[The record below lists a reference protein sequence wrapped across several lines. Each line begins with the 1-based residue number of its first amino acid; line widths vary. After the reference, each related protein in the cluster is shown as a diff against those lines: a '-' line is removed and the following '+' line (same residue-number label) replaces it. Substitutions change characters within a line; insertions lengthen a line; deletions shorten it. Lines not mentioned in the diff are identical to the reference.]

1 MLLRNKILLAQ
12 APMALALILLGV
24 IAVTTIDRL
33 GSASEKILKDNF
45 RSVLAVQRMK
55 EAIERMDSAALFM
68 TLGRS
73 AEGRQLALPNR
84 RLFEAELEV
93 QKNNITEPGEHK
105 ATEALAAA
113 WQDYAA
119 LYAKFQTETPREA
132 LQNFYFAQ
140 LYPKFLAVKA
150 GAEVILSMN
159 QDAMVRKSDA
169 VRHFTRRLDTLITI
183 AAIVAALAGIVASM
197 VLIGKIVRPLA
208 ILTQTARRIKEGDL
222 GVRARV
228 EGTDEIAVLAQ
239 EFNTMTDSLER
250 YRKSSL
256 GELLLIQ
263 QTSQA
268 AMDSLPDPV
277 VSLDLDGKVLN
288 MNRAAEALFGAII
301 PGSLSEY
308 LRYLEPD
315 LTAAV
320 EKARGYVAS
329 GKGPYIPEVIG
340 EAVKTTLA
348 GLERYYL
355 PQAAPLFDDLGN
367 LASITLI
374 LRDVTLLSKL
384 DDMSRNLMGT
394 LAHEFR
400 TPLTSLHMAI
410 HILLEQLGGT
420 LTEKQL
426 DLLYAARE
434 DCERMQ
440 NLVDDTLNIIRIQA
454 GKIELL
460 RVNVRIMPLV
470 ENVISQHRLLAE
482 ERGLTLTQKLSP
494 LSDEVFADPDHLE
507 LVFANLIINA
517 IRHTPAGGNIEIR
530 TLPLDGFVRFEVADT
545 GEGIP
550 AEYQAQIF
558 NKYFR
563 VPGSIREGT
572 GLGLSIAKNIIEAHG
587 GKIGVESAPGQGST
601 FWFTLPI
608 PGAQPLNS
616 QQSGNGQPESDP
628 HGL

>member
-68 TLGRS
+68 TLGRLN
-73 AEGRQLALPNR
+73 EGRQMVLSNHK
-84 RLFEAELEV
+84 LFEAELEV
-93 QKNNITEPGEHK
+93 QKNNITEPGEQR
-105 ATEALAAA
+105 ATDKLSAA
-113 WQDYAA
+113 WQDYTA
-119 LYAKFQTETPREA
+119 LYAKFQTETAGKDMEK
-132 LQNFYFAQ
+132 FYFSR
-140 LYPKFLAVKA
+140 LYPKFQKVKA
-150 GAEVILSMN
+150 EAEVILAMN
-159 QDAMVRKSDA
+159 LDAMVRKSDA
-169 VRHFTRRLDTLITI
+169 VRHFSRRLDTLITLSS
-183 AAIVAALAGIVASM
+183 IVAALVGIIVSM
-197 VLIGKIVRPLA
+197 IMTGKIVRPLS

-228 EGTDEIAVLAQ
+228 AGTDEIAVLAQ

-250 YRKSSL
+250 YRTSSL

-277 VSLDLDGKVLN
+277 VSLDLEGKVLG
-288 MNRAAEALFGAII
+288 MNRAAEALFGAAIA
-301 PGSLSEY
+301 GTFAEY
-308 LRYLEPD
+308 LRYLDPE
-315 LTAAV
+315 LTVAV
-320 EKARGYVAS
+320 EKVRGHVTA

-340 EAVKTTLA
+340 EAVRTTL
-348 GLERYYL
+348 GGGERYFL
-355 PQAAPLFDDLGN
+355 PQAAPIFDDLGN

-374 LRDVTLLSKL
+374 LRDVTPLSKL

-410 HILLEQLGGT
+410 HILLEQLGGS

-460 RVNVRIMPLV
+460 RVNVRIIPLV

-482 ERGLTLTQKLSP
+482 ERELTLTRKLSP
-494 LSDEVFADPDHLE
+494 LCDEVFADPDHLE

-517 IRHTPAGGNIEIR
+517 VRHTPAGGTIEIR
-530 TLPLDGFVRFEVADT
+530 TLPADGYVRFEVADT

-550 AEYQAQIF
+550 EEYQAQIF
-558 NKYFR
+558 DKYFR
-563 VPGSIREGT
+563 VPGSVREGT
-572 GLGLSIAKNIIEAHG
+572 GLGLNIAKNIIEAHG
-587 GKIGVESAPGQGST
+587 GQIGVESKPGQGST
-601 FWFTLPI
+601 FWFTLPL
-608 PGAQPLNS
+608 PGEQPINGKLS
-616 QQSGNGQPESDP
+616 ENGQPQTA
-628 HGL
+628 

>member
-1 MLLRNKILLAQ
+1 MMLRTKILLAQ

-45 RSVLAVQRMK
+45 RSVLATQRMK
-55 EAIERMDSAALFM
+55 EAIERMDSAALFII
-68 TLGRS
+68 LGRME
-73 AEGRQLALPNR
+73 EGQQMALPNR
-84 RLFEAELEV
+84 KLFETELEV
-93 QKNNITEPGEHK
+93 QQHNITEPGEQR
-105 ATEALAAA
+105 ATDVLVSA

-119 LYAKFQTETPREA
+119 LYARFRSEASGPA
-132 LQNFYFAQ
+132 LQNFYFSR
-140 LYPKFLAVKA
+140 LYPKFKEVKA
-150 GAEVILSMN
+150 EAEVILSMN

-169 VRHFTRRLDTLITI
+169 VRHFSRHLDTLITM
-183 AAIVAALAGIVASM
+183 AAILAALAGIVASM
-197 VLIGKIVRPLA
+197 VLTGKIVRPLS

-222 GVRARV
+222 EVRARV
-228 EGTDEIAVLAQ
+228 AGSDEIAVLAQ

-250 YRKSSL
+250 YRASSL

-277 VSLDLDGKVLN
+277 VSLDLEGKVLG
-288 MNRAAEALFGAII
+288 MNRAAEALFGASI
-301 PGSLSEY
+301 PGTFAEY
-308 LRYLEPD
+308 LRYLDQD
-315 LTAAV
+315 LTAGI
-320 EKARGYVAS
+320 EKARRHVTS

-340 EAVKTTLA
+340 EAVRTTLGGA
-348 GLERYYL
+348 ERYFL

-410 HILLEQLGGT
+410 HILLEQLGGS
-420 LTEKQL
+420 LSEKHL

-440 NLVDDTLNIIRIQA
+440 NLVDDTLNIVRIQA

-482 ERGLTLTQKLSP
+482 ERGLTLTRKLSP
-494 LSDEVFADPDHLE
+494 LGDEVFADPDHLE

-517 IRHTPAGGNIEIR
+517 VRHTSAGGAIEIR
-530 TLPLDGFVRFEVADT
+530 TLPVDGFVRFEVADT

-550 AEYQAQIF
+550 EEYQAQIF
-558 NKYFR
+558 DKYYR

-572 GLGLSIAKNIIEAHG
+572 GLGLNIAKNIIEAHG
-587 GKIGVESAPGQGST
+587 GQIGVDSKPGQGST

-608 PGAQPLNS
+608 PGDHLINGKLS
-616 QQSGNGQPESDP
+616 EDGQPESA
-628 HGL
+628 